1 MCVLQ
6 PFFHLFRRF
15 RLFRKSELILTFPFS
30 QHLIAILSS
39 IPHFLFL
46 FFLLAEQPKASESES
61 NEKEQWN
68 WCCELM
74 LLLLLMF
81 CGAADDWNAA
91 RSLSIIPS
99 WLITNFLLISVVSSK
114 RKKLRGNG
122 SMSDDA
128 LLSYMCGV
136 EGRRGRG
143 RWGVGGFILVLSF
156 SFSFGFMLVSMFQ
169 CRYWFWFS
177 FGHSSI
183 SCISAVATF
192 CCYCCCCCYCCYF
205 LFCLGDFQGSFCLGL
220 GFSHSLSLS
229 LSLFLHA
236 ITNCLFIP
244 LCLSML
250 SLFSLNQ
257 WFDLCFSL
265 SLLSFL
271 WLCLG
276 FVDFF
281 LTVDGLVSIG
291 RGIG

>member
-1 MCVLQ
+1 
-6 PFFHLFRRF
+6 
-15 RLFRKSELILTFPFS
+15 
-30 QHLIAILSS
+30 
-39 IPHFLFL
+39 
-46 FFLLAEQPKASESES
+46 
-61 NEKEQWN
+61 
-68 WCCELM
+68 
-74 LLLLLMF
+74 
-81 CGAADDWNAA
+81 
-91 RSLSIIPS
+91 
-99 WLITNFLLISVVSSK
+99 
-114 RKKLRGNG
+114 
-122 SMSDDA
+122 MSDDA